1 MLLAQPEIV
10 TLRYLSVLMVDH
22 NVMRFDVSVHDSLAV
37 AVVQS
42 LEQLQDVESH
52 VKVVELRVQASEV
65 GVVDIL
71 ENQRRRLALQGT
83 RTHSRVSRQLTAT
96 RIAGNLCSLG
106 TDLGVSHDIKQR
118 NDVGAARQILQD
130 LDLSLDLLLLDGL

>member
-1 MLLAQPEIV
+1 MLAQPEIA

-52 VKVVELRVQASEV
+52 VKVVELGVQASEV

-71 ENQRRRLALQGT
+71 ENERRCLTLQGT
-83 RTHSRVSRQLTAT
+83 RTHSRVSRQL
-96 RIAGNLCSLG
+96 
-106 TDLGVSHDIKQR
+106 HR
-118 NDVGAARQILQD
+118 NTHSRQFVLIR
-130 LDLSLDLLLLDGL
+130 LLT